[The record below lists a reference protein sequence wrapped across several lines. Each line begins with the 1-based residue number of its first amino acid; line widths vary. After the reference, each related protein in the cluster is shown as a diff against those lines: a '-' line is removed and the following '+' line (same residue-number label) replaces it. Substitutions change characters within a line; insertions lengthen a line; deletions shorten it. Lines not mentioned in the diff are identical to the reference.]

1 MALESNWTHLAF
13 RSPKI
18 RSSWVCSAE
27 SAPLF
32 FSLLLAYEV
41 LFLVVEEENFRG
53 SCLESHSR
61 ARSMLISSA
70 VAASRD
76 NTGGTILRRFRY
88 FSIRS
93 SPTWQPVSSWN
104 FRMTSVKLFGS
115 SRTICSDISSLTTSL
130 SKVVTSGKKSESKSS
145 GKSFWRA
152 VFGPLLSCLLR
163 KASCLSVK
171 NTVIFLVYLLRTS

>member
-1 MALESNWTHLAF
+1 MALDSNWTHLAF

-18 RSSWVCSAE
+18 KSSWVYSADNT
-27 SAPLF
+27 PLF
-32 FSLLLAYEV
+32 LSLALEDF
-41 LFLVVEEENFRG
+41 FLMVVEEVNLRG
-53 SCLESHSR
+53 SYLESHSR
-61 ARSMLISSA
+61 ARSMFINSA

-76 NTGGTILRRFRY
+76 NTGGTILRKFRY

-104 FRMTSVKLFGS
+104 FWMTSVKLFGS

-130 SKVVTSGKKSESKSS
+130 SKVVTSGKNSESKSS

-152 VFGPLLSCLLR
+152 VFVPFLNCCLLR
-163 KASCLSVK
+163 YASCLSVK
-171 NTVIFLVYLLRTS
+171 STVIFLAYLLRTS